1 MKAAIQFLVAILN
14 YNSVL
19 LDIKISV
26 DKKTG

>member
-1 MKAAIQFLVAILN
+1 MKAAAHFLAVIIN

-26 DKKTG
+26 VKKTG